1 MLRTLLGA
9 REKDQRLSAQL
20 TLVPTATPGGVQL
33 SVTHVSGCL
42 TLPGL
47 CEYLRWCAHTP
58 TQAHRHIN
66 KNKS

>member
-47 CEYLRWCAHTP
+47 CEYLVCTHSHTG
-58 TQAHRHIN
+58 TQAH
-66 KNKS
+66 K